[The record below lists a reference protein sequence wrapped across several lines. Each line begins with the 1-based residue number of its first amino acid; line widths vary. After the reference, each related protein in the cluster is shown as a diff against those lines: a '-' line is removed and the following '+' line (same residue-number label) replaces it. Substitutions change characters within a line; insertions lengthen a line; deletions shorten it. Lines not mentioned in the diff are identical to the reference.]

1 MKFRLLSLFLL
12 LFPLVIHAQK
22 ATISGTV
29 LDTDGLPIELAWVK
43 IQGSLGGAMTND
55 KGYFSFSV
63 NQGDSC
69 TLVFSCLGYNQT
81 RQTIPS
87 VSGDMSFV
95 VIMRSEAIELGAV
108 VTTANRINL
117 NTLQHIDPSKL
128 KGIVDPYGGSIET
141 QIVFVGTGVTK
152 NSELSSQYSVRGGNY
167 DENIVY
173 VNGTEVYRPL
183 LIRSGQQEGLS
194 FINPD
199 MTGSVK
205 FSSGG
210 YDACYGDKMSSVLD
224 VVYKKP
230 ESFEGSVTASMLGA
244 NAYIGS
250 SSGRFT
256 QVTGFRYKRGTS
268 LLKTLDTEGDYDP
281 TFMDFQTYMTF
292 ALSSKF
298 EVSMMGNFSK
308 NVYKFTP
315 STRSTSFGTMTNAK
329 SFEVAYDGGEKDEF
343 TTYFGSGALK
353 YSINKDHNLSFQV
366 TAFESHETEN
376 YDIGGEYWL
385 SDIEGM
391 DGGDVELTPIGTGK
405 FHQHARDR
413 LRSEVLNM
421 TQMGDHRFGGNTL
434 RWSFGYQ
441 REIIHDRIREWEMR
455 DSMGYS
461 LPYGDEILRVYNNLH
476 SENDLQ
482 SNRFS
487 GYLQDTYKFRIDQG
501 LFSATLGLRASYWDY
516 NNEFILSPRGSFG
529 FIPSRNQNFIF
540 RVASGLY
547 YQSPF
552 YKEFRMTET
561 DHLGNSRIVLNE
573 NIKSQRSIHFVLGG
587 DYTFRVDGRPF
598 KFTAEMYYKKMDD
611 LVPYTVNDVKITY
624 YGQNVAKGYASGIDL
639 KLFGQFVP
647 GADSWLN
654 LSVMKAEQDWNG
666 QKSPLP
672 TDRRYNLSFFFTD
685 YWPNYDRLKL
695 NLNAIWS
702 DGLPFSSP
710 DYSYAQNFRSKGY
723 RRVDIGLAYRV
734 LAPEDVA
741 RDRQFWGAFKN
752 IWLGVDAFNLLDI
765 KNVSSYTWISDIS
778 NRQWAVPNYLTGRQ
792 INFKLTA
799 EF

>member
-1 MKFRLLSLFLL
+1 MKFRLISLFLL

-29 LDTDGLPIELAWVK
+29 VDTDGLPIELVWV
-43 IQGSLGGAMTND
+43 QTRGGFSGVMTNNE
-55 KGYFSFSV
+55 GHFSLSV
-63 NQGDSC
+63 NKGDSC
-69 TLVFSCLGYNQT
+69 TLVFTCLGYNTTQ
-81 RQTIPS
+81 RIIPS
-87 VSGDMSFV
+87 VIGDMSFGV
-95 VIMRSEAIELGAV
+95 RMRSIAIELDVAV
-108 VTTANRINL
+108 VTGNRINM
-117 NTLQHIDPSKL
+117 NTLQQIDPSKL

-141 QIVFVGTGVTK
+141 QIVFAGTGVSK
-152 NSELSSQYSVRGGNY
+152 SSELTSQYSVRGGNY

-173 VNGTEVYRPL
+173 VNGMEVYRPL

-230 ESFEGSVTASMLGA
+230 QSFEGSVTASMLGA

-250 SSGRFT
+250 SSGKFT

-281 TFMDFQTYMTF
+281 TFMDFQTYMTY
-292 ALSSKF
+292 ALTPKF
-298 EVSMMGNFSK
+298 EVSLLGNFSR
-308 NVYKFTP
+308 NIYKFTP
-315 STRSTSFGTMTNAK
+315 SSRSTSFGTLTNSK
-329 SFEVAYDGGEKDEF
+329 SFDVAYDGGEKDEF

-353 YSINKDHNLSFQV
+353 YNINKNNNLSLQF

-385 SDIEGM
+385 SDIVED
-391 DGGDVELTPIGTGK
+391 DGGGREVTPIGTGK
-405 FHQHARDR
+405 FHEHARDR
-413 LRSEVLNM
+413 LRSEVVNI
-421 TQMGDHRFGGNTL
+421 TQLGNHIFGSNTL
-434 RWSFGYQ
+434 RWSLGYQ
-441 REIIHDRIREWEMR
+441 RELIHDRIKEWDMR

-461 LPYGDEILRVYNNLH
+461 MPYNEEILRVYNNLY
-476 SENDLQ
+476 SENNLQ

-487 GYLQDTYKFRIDQG
+487 GYLQDTYKFRIEQG

-516 NNEFILSPRGSFG
+516 NEELILSPRGSVG
-529 FIPSRNQNFIF
+529 FVPSRNQNFTF
-540 RVASGLY
+540 RLASGLY

-561 DHLGNSRIVLNE
+561 DDKGNSYIVLND
-573 NIKSQRSIHFVLGG
+573 NIKSQRSVHFVMGG
-587 DYTFRVDGRPF
+587 DYVFKVDNRPF

-611 LVPYTVNDVKITY
+611 LVPYTVDDVKITY
-624 YGQNVAKGYASGIDL
+624 YGKNVAKGYATGLDF

-647 GADSWLN
+647 GTDSWLN
-654 LSVMKAEQDWNG
+654 FSLMKAEQDWDG
-666 QKSPLP
+666 KKSPLP
-672 TDRRYNLSFFFTD
+672 TDRRYNISLFFTD

-695 NLNAIWS
+695 SLNAIWS

-710 DYSYAQNFRSKGY
+710 DYSYDQSFRSKGY
-723 RRVDIGLAYRV
+723 RRVDIGLAYRL
-734 LAPEDVA
+734 LAPEDEA
-741 RDRQFWGAFKN
+741 RDRQIWGFFKN
-752 IWLGVDAFNLLDI
+752 IWLGVDVFNLLDI
-765 KNVSSYTWISDIS
+765 KNVSSYTWISDINS
-778 NRQWAVPNYLTGRQ
+778 RQWAVPNYLTGRQ